1 MWISREGISIPSNE
15 YVIEIN
21 SIVLVLRGGATQN
34 DSAEPWWYLRATSS
48 LHAVCRNNSAP
59 INGFWMEYCQNGSFV
74 RHSIHAQPTTI
85 KLGHVIQLMGD
96 YMAFPAEEFDG
107 SIQNIRGLE
116 IVQSATVVEHRRY
129 NNVVID
135 NGHASDA
142 TDGDN
147 DIDEEKGSEMIN
159 RRVVPYDPMDSDSR
173 NHNVN
178 NNAFAEM
185 SESVPPTFQM
195 DLDELIDDST

>member
-1 MWISREGISIPSNE
+1 MYLMLIGVILCKRIAVDRIEWIVHN
-15 YVIEIN
+15 
-21 SIVLVLRGGATQN
+21 
-34 DSAEPWWYLRATSS
+34 
-48 LHAVCRNNSAP
+48 LHA
-59 INGFWMEYCQNGSFV
+59 FEEDMD
-74 RHSIHAQPTTI
+74 
-85 KLGHVIQLMGD
+85 QLRELHHGTQASD
-96 YMAFPAEEFDG
+96 EEFDG